1 MHACKH
7 HLNGDRQDTESN
19 TWSLK
24 SPILAKKSR
33 LHTDLTPT
41 SPKSVKKSHTHPQS
55 GYNCGRTTLLAIN
68 ERKGGFDSHGHCSR
82 YRLVKL
88 FRWWWIWV
96 TPLWC
101 CWVWFSCWVNWC
113 NAGGKVLGAQASNIY
128 TVLHRQDQSRQRRTE
143 EKRIHRCRAAY
154 GYREVSTSFVTN
166 K

>member
-1 MHACKH
+1 MQTPPERRQTRHRIQ
-7 HLNGDRQDTESN
+7 HLISQIPNSGQEVPTSYR
-19 TWSLK
+19 
-24 SPILAKKSR
+24 P
-33 LHTDLTPT
+33 HTDLPKISEKKSYTPT
-41 SPKSVKKSHTHPQS
+41 IRIQLWE
-55 GYNCGRTTLLAIN
+55 NDLLAIN

-143 EKRIHRCRAAY
+143 EKRIHRCCAAY
-154 GYREVSTSFVTN
+154 GDREVSTSFVTN